1 MHSVTTPKNQRIKL
15 KKLNKMGTYRI
26 KEEKYVSGKSK
37 FFAQGYF
44 EEQWRNLSG
53 RAYGFNTN
61 DLDLCTNLDDAQFV
75 IDRFRV
81 ALADNV
87 DKVVGEKIYDDIPN
101 RIPAL

>member
-1 MHSVTTPKNQRIKL
+1 
-15 KKLNKMGTYRI
+15 MGTYRI

-53 RAYGFNTN
+53 KAYGFNTN
-61 DLDLCTNLDDAQFV
+61 GLDWCINLDEAQLV

-81 ALADNV
+81 ALTDNV
-87 DKVVGEKIYDDIPN
+87 DVVVEEKIYEVS
-101 RIPAL
+101 